1 MYRGGLF
8 RPSQQKVK
16 QDDCV
21 IFGRDIE
28 NPIVGMGVGDT
39 NNRII
44 SYNRIMKQP
53 WEKEVLLKVYRMI
66 TTDYGK
72 D

>member
-1 MYRGGLF
+1 
-8 RPSQQKVK
+8 
-16 QDDCV
+16 
-21 IFGRDIE
+21 
-28 NPIVGMGVGDT
+28 MGVGDT